1 MTFPHLLNSGHNYIN
16 SVCRNKLCMRW
27 VQEKLVLYS
36 SILTDTGRGGTF
48 KTILFDNF
56 IVEYS
61 S

>member
-1 MTFPHLLNSGHNYIN
+1 MTFPHLLNLN
-16 SVCRNKLCMRW
+16 SVCSNKLCMRW

>member
-1 MTFPHLLNSGHNYIN
+1 LSRKI
-16 SVCRNKLCMRW
+16 S
-27 VQEKLVLYS
+27 VLYS